1 MSILT
6 YAQIY
11 LGIGIFFSL
20 LMDLMHYNIRNVVDE
35 ETYEKNRYT
44 NTERVVMVLLWPT
57 VIYTLVVTLFTRT
70 TVQDL
75 EKKVEDRKKELDEL
89 KEDDKSE

>member
-1 MSILT
+1 
-6 YAQIY
+6 
-11 LGIGIFFSL
+11 
-20 LMDLMHYNIRNVVDE
+20 MHYNIRNVVDE

-44 NTERVVMVLLWPT
+44 NTERVFMVLLWPT
-57 VIYTLVVTLFTRT
+57 VIYTLVVTLFTGT

>member
-1 MSILT
+1 
-6 YAQIY
+6 
-11 LGIGIFFSL
+11 
-20 LMDLMHYNIRNVVDE
+20 MHYNIRNVVDE